1 MRALPFAVFAG
12 VVFVVL
18 STGSA
23 AAEYRYRLDL
33 IGSNGLMVGSQTSDI
48 DVDPA
53 RNVAYLGSY
62 VDLGVAV
69 VDIRDRTNPV
79 VVDILTT
86 DYVGADDRVASS
98 DSADVDINGDL
109 LAVASQTFS

>member
-1 MRALPFAVFAG
+1 
-12 VVFVVL
+12 
-18 STGSA
+18 
-23 AAEYRYRLDL
+23 
-33 IGSNGLMVGSQTSDI
+33 
-48 DVDPA
+48 VDPA
-53 RNVAYLGSY
+53 RTAAYVGSY

-109 LAVASQTFS
+109 LAVGSQTLSEGAFAGVRLDDIPDVFHPRLRALVPPGG